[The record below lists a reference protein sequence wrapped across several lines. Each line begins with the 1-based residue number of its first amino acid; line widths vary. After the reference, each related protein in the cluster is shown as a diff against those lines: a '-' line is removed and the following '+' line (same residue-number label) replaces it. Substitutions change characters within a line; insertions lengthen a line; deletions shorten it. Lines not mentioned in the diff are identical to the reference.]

1 MEDQRVIADVKR
13 VIIIECMQVFIFNWD
28 NTGIKSPLCGGRGSL
43 EAGRAESVRSFTCIN
58 KIPHLCE
65 RGDGPSRREGVKMM
79 DGTFPSKLGQVLR
92 SLYHGACHRSVFVQ

>member
-1 MEDQRVIADVKR
+1 MEDQRVIADRLPTLENVKR

-65 RGDGPSRREGVKMM
+65 RGTGH
-79 DGTFPSKLGQVLR
+79 LAGQV
-92 SLYHGACHRSVFVQ
+92 